1 MLSGLT
7 QDQARELEERW
18 RFWLRDEQHA
28 PEGSWRI
35 WLFLGGRGAG
45 KTLAGA
51 HWLAS
56 NIWAGHMRRV
66 GLIGAT
72 HHDARSVMV
81 EGESGLLQ
89 LCKDVTY
96 EPTNRRLTFP
106 SGAIVSVLSAD
117 EPDSLRGPQFDG
129 LWLDEFAKWP
139 EPQAALDM
147 ALMCLRLGADP
158 RMAITTTP
166 RAIPSVKALLAS
178 PDVVVTRS
186 ATEANA
192 GNLAPGFLDTMRAR
206 YLGSR
211 LGRQE
216 LDGEVIED
224 NDAAC
229 GGEAGSMPIACA
241 RHRNFRASSSR
252 SIRRSVPTAMNAAS
266 WWRALPRTATSMC
279 SPIVLPMA

>member
-1 MLSGLT
+1 MPSDDTQERPKAPKTWSRGLNAASINCLPVSTRHALLSGLT

-56 NIWAGHMRRV
+56 NIWGGHMRRV

-72 HHDARSVMV
+72 HHDARAVMV

-129 LWLDEFAKWP
+129 LWLDESDLLKLQMQAKAAETEQEIHIAESQGSWSGLSASLSAEGAVGSSYPWVNAVRALVRPALTLGLTTFLSAAFFA
-139 EPQAALDM
+139 M
-147 ALMCLRLGADP
+147 
-158 RMAITTTP
+158 
-166 RAIPSVKALLAS
+166 
-178 PDVVVTRS
+178 
-186 ATEANA
+186 
-192 GNLAPGFLDTMRAR
+192 APGDIDRAYVADSLVFAAVTSIVWWFGDR
-206 YLGSR
+206 APKKTSR
-211 LGRQE
+211 
-216 LDGEVIED
+216 
-224 NDAAC
+224 
-229 GGEAGSMPIACA
+229 
-241 RHRNFRASSSR
+241 
-252 SIRRSVPTAMNAAS
+252 
-266 WWRALPRTATSMC
+266 
-279 SPIVLPMA
+279 